1 MDGDKDMLVCSHICP
16 RIFHGDKVQRVPFGN
31 TSQPLHDP
39 IRSRTESL
47 SFAQPEGDEVNKCPR
62 LSSMSPANMQP
73 DVISYNASISALEKT
88 FDRKRLEAFLS
99 EAKGERCMAF
109 CHGLLSGVP

>member
-1 MDGDKDMLVCSHICP
+1 
-16 RIFHGDKVQRVPFGN
+16 
-31 TSQPLHDP
+31 
-39 IRSRTESL
+39 
-47 SFAQPEGDEVNKCPR
+47 
-62 LSSMSPANMQP
+62 MSPANMQP

-109 CHGLLSGVP
+109 CHGLLSGTSLKVGPSQLVKLDDPCALSLRTRCVLHEPPM